1 MENIFFVKYPRMY
14 LVENTFVGYVYKVR
28 DKIDLFLNLSKAL
41 VFPNYLGEN
50 WDTLCEVY
58 RDFDWI
64 SNNDIVIIHEDLS
77 LLDDYDLRIC
87 LKIIKI
93 TLSFWADF
101 NDHSVCFIFS
111 EKDKNRIMDVV
122 DLMK

>member
-14 LVENTFVGYVYKVR
+14 LVEDTF
-28 DKIDLFLNLSKAL
+28 
-41 VFPNYLGEN
+41 
-50 WDTLCEVY
+50 
-58 RDFDWI
+58 
-64 SNNDIVIIHEDLS
+64 EDLS
-77 LLDDYDLRIC
+77 LLDEYDLRMY

-93 TLSFWADF
+93 TLSFWAGF

-111 EKDKNRIMDVV
+111 EKDKKRIMDVV

>member
-14 LVENTFVGYVYKVR
+14 LVEDTFIGYVYKVR
-28 DKIDLFLNLSKAL
+28 DKMDLFLNLSKAL
-41 VFPNYLGEN
+41 VFPN
-50 WDTLCEVY
+50 
-58 RDFDWI
+58 
-64 SNNDIVIIHEDLS
+64 DIVIIHEDLS
-77 LLDDYDLRIC
+77 LLDEYDLRMY

-93 TLSFWADF
+93 TLSFWAGF

-111 EKDKNRIMDVV
+111 EKDKKRIMDVV

>member
-14 LVENTFVGYVYKVR
+14 LVEDTFIGYVYKVR
-28 DKIDLFLNLSKAL
+28 DKMDLFLNLSKAL
-41 VFPNYLGEN
+41 VFPNYFGEN
-50 WDTLCEVY
+50 WDALCEVY

-64 SNNDIVIIHEDLS
+64 SNK
-77 LLDDYDLRIC
+77 YDLRMY

-93 TLSFWADF
+93 TLSFWAGF

-111 EKDKNRIMDVV
+111 EKDKKRIMDVV

>member
-14 LVENTFVGYVYKVR
+14 LVEDTFVGYVYKVR
-28 DKIDLFLNLSKAL
+28 DKMDLFLNLSKAL
-41 VFPNYLGEN
+41 VFPNYFGEN
-50 WDTLCEVY
+50 WDALCEVY

-77 LLDDYDLRIC
+77 LLDEYDLRMY

-111 EKDKNRIMDVV
+111 EKDKKRIMDVV
-122 DLMK
+122 DLM

>member
-1 MENIFFVKYPRMY
+1 MENIFFFLYPRMY
-14 LVENTFVGYVYKVR
+14 LVEDTFIGYVYKVR
-28 DKIDLFLNLSKAL
+28 DKMDLFLNLSKAL
-41 VFPNYLGEN
+41 VFPNYFGEN
-50 WDTLCEVY
+50 WDALCEVY

-77 LLDDYDLRIC
+77 LLDEYDLRMY

-93 TLSFWADF
+93 TLSFWAGF

-111 EKDKNRIMDVV
+111 EKDKKRIMDVV

>member
-14 LVENTFVGYVYKVR
+14 LVEDTFIGYVYKVR
-28 DKIDLFLNLSKAL
+28 DKMDLFLNLSKAL
-41 VFPNYLGEN
+41 VFPNYFGEN
-50 WDTLCEVY
+50 WDALCEVY

-77 LLDDYDLRIC
+77 LLDEYDLRMY

-93 TLSFWADF
+93 TLSFLAGF

-111 EKDKNRIMDVV
+111 EKDKKRIMDVV

>member
-1 MENIFFVKYPRMY
+1 MENIFFVKYSRMY
-14 LVENTFVGYVYKVR
+14 LVEDTFIGYVYKVR
-28 DKIDLFLNLSKAL
+28 DKMDLFLNLSKAL
-41 VFPNYLGEN
+41 VFPNYFGEN
-50 WDTLCEVY
+50 WDALCEVY

-77 LLDDYDLRIC
+77 LLDEYDLRMY

-93 TLSFWADF
+93 TLSFWAGV
-101 NDHSVCFIFS
+101 NVHSVCFIFS
-111 EKDKNRIMDVV
+111 EKDKKRIMDVV

>member
-14 LVENTFVGYVYKVR
+14 LVEDTFIGYVYKVR
-28 DKIDLFLNLSKAL
+28 DKMDLFLNLSKAL
-41 VFPNYLGEN
+41 VFPNYFGEN
-50 WDTLCEVY
+50 WDALCEVY

-77 LLDDYDLRIC
+77 LLDEYDLRMY

-93 TLSFWADF
+93 TLLFWAGF

-111 EKDKNRIMDVV
+111 EKDKKRIMDVV